1 MKTYA
6 AITTLPAMFVNNLAA
21 DHGGWLY
28 QNGAKGPDIF
38 GFTAWF
44 RAHLMNDT
52 ENRKLFYGPSC
63 TLCTDNRVQVMRNSF
78 LTQ

>member
-1 MKTYA
+1 
-6 AITTLPAMFVNNLAA
+6 MFVDNLAS

-38 GFTAWF
+38 AMTAWF
-44 RAHLMNDT
+44 RYWLMDDVAQ
-52 ENRKLFYGPSC
+52 RKYFFGSDC
-63 TLCTDNRVQVMRNSF
+63 TLCTDTRLEVARNTL